1 MFTCCLDQALNLL
14 LGKGPP
20 PPPPAHHKQVKE
32 DFKLA
37 F

>member
-1 MFTCCLDQALNLL
+1 MFTCCLEQALYLL
-14 LGKGPP
+14 FGKDH
-20 PPPPAHHKQVKE
+20 PALHHKQVKE